1 MNLTKGFQNIFS
13 PTLANFLI
21 VLSLVIIVILVYIK
35 TKKIDLFG
43 ADSDY
48 LQSLIEQTQK
58 EQQQKHKFAVSL
70 ATQEQTIL
78 NLQDTASKI
87 FSSI

>member
-1 MNLTKGFQNIFS
+1 MNLTKGFQNLFS

-35 TKKIDLFG
+35 TKKIDLFD
-43 ADSDY
+43 ADADF
-48 LQSLIEQTQK
+48 IERIKK
-58 EQQQKHKFAVSL
+58 EQEQKNKFAVSL
-70 ATQEQTIL
+70 AIQEQTIQK
-78 NLQDTASKI
+78 LQSIASNI

>member
-1 MNLTKGFQNIFS
+1 MNLTKGFQNLFS

-35 TKKIDLFG
+35 TKKIDLFN
-43 ADSDY
+43 ADADY
-48 LQSLIEQTQK
+48 SQSLIERIKK
-58 EQQQKHKFAVSL
+58 EQEQKHKFAVSL
-70 ATQEQTIL
+70 ATQEQTIQK
-78 NLQDTASKI
+78 LQSIASNI